1 MRAQLPQVL
10 HHAWLERLVDLEP
23 HVEEW
28 GPVMARPVEVF
39 DPWNAPQSAL
49 QRGGHLAFPLRR
61 ARTRERIQNIH
72 HRNDYLWLFLARSEE
87 HGEDAED
94 NRSEQHE
101 RRELAT

>member
-1 MRAQLPQVL
+1 MRVQLLPDL

-23 HVEEW
+23 YGDEC
-28 GPVMARPVEVF
+28 GSGAARAVEVF
-39 DPWNAPQSAL
+39 DPLNAPQSSL
-49 QRGGHLAFPLRR
+49 QPGGPLAFPLPPPR
-61 ARTRERIQNIH
+61 ARERNQNIH

-94 NRSEQHE
+94 NRSEHQE